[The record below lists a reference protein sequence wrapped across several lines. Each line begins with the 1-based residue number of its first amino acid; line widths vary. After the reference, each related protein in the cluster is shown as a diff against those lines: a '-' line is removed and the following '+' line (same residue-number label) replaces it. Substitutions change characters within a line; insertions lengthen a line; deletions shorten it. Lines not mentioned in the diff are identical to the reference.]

1 MSKNKKY
8 LNILLLITALGF
20 LTFNDLGIIDLIA
33 IYNDRQVIENEIAD
47 LIAEENSLI
56 NEIQL
61 LETDK
66 EYIQKIAREEFYMAA
81 PGEIIYRV
89 KRDKVLE

>member
-1 MSKNKKY
+1 MSKGKKH
-8 LNILLLITALGF
+8 LNIVILIVALSF
-20 LTFNDLGIIDLIA
+20 IAFNDLGLIKLIS
-33 IYNDRQVIENEIAD
+33 IYNERQIIENEIEI
-47 LIAEENSLI
+47 LIAQEDALLDEI
-56 NEIQL
+56 NL

-66 EYIQKIAREEFYMAA
+66 EYIEKIAREEFYMAS

>member
-20 LTFNDLGIIDLIA
+20 LTFNDLGIIDLIS

>member
-20 LTFNDLGIIDLIA
+20 LTFNDLGIIDLIS

-56 NEIQL
+56 NDIKL

-66 EYIQKIAREEFYMAA
+66 ESIQKIAREEFYMAA

>member
-20 LTFNDLGIIDLIA
+20 LTFNDLGIIDLIS

-56 NEIQL
+56 NEIKL